1 MRATLRPVLRAFT
14 VLAASVLA
22 STAQAR
28 MEPMEDSEL
37 ATVTGQANFNLTT
50 DSHDGLEFTR
60 LNFGLDVATQL
71 NIKKLQLG
79 LYGRTGEVANTADID
94 MDNFALGSVN
104 DATGQINPFNIKNPF
119 IELAYNG
126 NKVVGIRLGFG
137 EAQGHLSGD
146 IKTVT
151 GNIPI
156 DVYGKGSYLASKI
169 TCGWDF
175 ITCLPAKGLVGS
187 VYANSDFSAPAQ
199 LITATGE
206 PDPVRAAK
214 IGIKD
219 GTSLSIPA
227 GSGFDNFLLGIF
239 KSQDCNLLGV
249 KTCFGLD
256 TFKTF
261 PIGKFDTATQQFD
274 PAGAAKGVFLSMQTQ
289 DLKWRDQQDKLNF
302 VTALAG
308 AFLNLPRD
316 VDGKAVVTASFEQ
329 ALNGIPRID
338 TCLGTAAPGGC

>member
-1 MRATLRPVLRAFT
+1 MRLTSRPLLRAFT
-14 VLAASVLA
+14 VLAASLLA
-22 STAQAR
+22 GAAQAR

-37 ATVTGQANFNLTT
+37 SAVVGQANFNLTT

-79 LYGRTGEVANTADID
+79 LYGRTGEAANTADID
-94 MDNFALGSVN
+94 INNFALGSVN

-119 IELAYNG
+119 IEFAYNG
-126 NKVVGIRLGFG
+126 NKVVGMRLGFG

-156 DVYGKGSYLASKI
+156 DVYGKGSYLAPRI
-169 TCGWDF
+169 TCGF
-175 ITCLPAKGLVGS
+175 LNLLCGSAKLLVGT
-187 VYANSDFSAPAQ
+187 VYANSDFEVGAQ
-199 LITATGE
+199 LVTAGGGL
-206 PDPVRAAK
+206 DPVRATH
-214 IGIKD
+214 IGVKNGQSLTIPN
-219 GTSLSIPA
+219 GT
-227 GSGFDNFLLGIF
+227 GFDAFLLGIF
-239 KSQDCNLLGV
+239 KSQSCDLLGV
-249 KTCFGLD
+249 QTCYGLD
-256 TFKTF
+256 TFKSF

-274 PAGAAKGVFLSMQTQ
+274 PAGAAKGVFLSLQTQ
-289 DLKWRDQQDKLNF
+289 DLKWRDQQNSAAF

-316 VDGKAVVTASFEQ
+316 VDGKAAIRASFAE
-329 ALNGIPRID
+329 ALNGIPRVD
-338 TCLGTAAPGGC
+338 TCLGAASGGC